1 MIFIGGKMMRYDFTA
16 YALDGELDLNRLASE
31 LGIPRKYR
39 WEEPMILRPED
50 LGLLSTERSETRQ
63 VYLYYFGGII
73 FLNCPEDIMRNFFR
87 KMGEISDGVKDYR
100 NIASRDNY
108 SLEISSGAKALIT
121 NDYAVMPQYDPAF
134 IDIICFVIAKSVALE
149 RIEEKVDQVLDE
161 MEGFIGLLG
170 RGKLGIPDKRLA
182 RLASTILGF
191 KYRSLS
197 HVMVLDKPD
206 VTWDNQEAD
215 RLYLTMANLFELSQR
230 YSEIRHKSETL
241 MDITEVFSS
250 LSHARRAARLE
261 LAIIILIIIEIIIY
275 VFEIVWKPG

>member
-63 VYLYYFGGII
+63 VYLYYFGGIV

-108 SLEISSGAKALIT
+108 SLEISSGAKPLIT
-121 NDYAVMPQYDPAF
+121 NDYAVMPQYDSAF

-161 MEGFIGLLG
+161 MESFIGLLG

-206 VTWDNQEAD
+206 VTWDNLEAD

-241 MDITEVFSS
+241 MDITGVFSS

-275 VFEIVWKPG
+275 VFEIIWKPG